1 MSDQDYQQYWLQQID
16 QCHAEGLSGAAF
28 CKLHQISYHKF
39 VYWRAKLRETASPP
53 PVVGGFIKVVPT
65 PLSSS
70 KLTLLLPGGLSLTG
84 FDAGN
89 IALLAAVLRQL

>member
-1 MSDQDYQQYWLQQID
+1 MSEQDYQQYWQQQID
-16 QCHAEGLSGAAF
+16 QCQAEGLSGAAF

-39 VYWRAKLRETASPP
+39 VYWRAKLRETDSPA
-53 PVVGGFIKVVPT
+53 PVVGGFVKVVAT
-65 PLSSS
+65 PLCSS
-70 KLTLLLPGGLSLTG
+70 KLTLLLPGGISITG

>member
-1 MSDQDYQQYWLQQID
+1 MSEQDYQQYWQQQID
-16 QCHAEGLSGAAF
+16 QCQAEGLSGAAF
-28 CKLHQISYHKF
+28 CKLHRISYHKF
-39 VYWRAKLRETASPP
+39 VYWRAKLRETDSPP
-53 PVVGGFIKVVPT
+53 PVVGGFVKVVAT

-70 KLTLLLPGGLSLTG
+70 KLTLLLPGGISITG

>member
-16 QCHAEGLSGAAF
+16 QCQAEGLSGAAF

-39 VYWRAKLRETASPP
+39 VYWRAKLSETASPP

-70 KLTLLLPGGLSLTG
+70 KLTLLLPGRLSLTG

>member
-16 QCHAEGLSGAAF
+16 QCQAEGLSGAAF

-89 IALLAAVLRQL
+89 IGLLAAVLRQL

>member
-16 QCHAEGLSGAAF
+16 QCQVEGLSGAAF